1 MSDKKLGFLQG
12 PAENSS
18 GVSKS
23 ILSRNRKA
31 IKTLAGTPIELLP
44 FPLVPTLNQTQI
56 QYSRVKSEGG
66 RKGLTGPKKYNL
78 S

>member
-1 MSDKKLGFLQG
+1 MSDKKLDFLQG
-12 PAENSS
+12 PAESSS

-31 IKTLAGTPIELLP
+31 IKTLAGTPFELLP
-44 FPLVPTLNQTQI
+44 FLLVPTLNQTQI
-56 QYSRVKSEGG
+56 QYCRVKSEGG
-66 RKGLTGPKKYNL
+66 REGLTRPKKYNL